1 MRGCKKMK
9 TFDIKDKKLK
19 KYLID
24 NKVLDEKAVKKDIKY
39 LFKYKDVV
47 SMIQEGIDIANTM
60 YTYKKYIDSFSFEIN
75 SLNGDYTFNV
85 DNILYFH
92 EHKGAPMYIISYPK
106 PYDTIVR
113 YKNIYPKGIKFLKAA
128 IVESCM
134 FSAVPQYLFFQAGLD
149 IEKYLVK
156 PLCFYDILA
165 LKKEYQDYDFLVE
178 LFKTIGFK
186 LKNRFPTKWKGLEF
200 SGMPVFVK
208 G

>member
-1 MRGCKKMK
+1 MK

-47 SMIQEGIDIANTM
+47 SMLQEGIDIANTM
-60 YTYKKYIDSFSFEIN
+60 YTYKKYIDSFSFEVT
-75 SLNGDYTFNV
+75 SLNGDYTFYL

-92 EHKGAPMYIISYPK
+92 EHKRAPMYIISYPK
-106 PYDTIVR
+106 PYDTIVK
-113 YKNIYPKGIKFLKAA
+113 YKNIYPKRVKFLQEA

-149 IEKYLVK
+149 MEKYLVK

-165 LKKEYQDYDFLVE
+165 LKKEYQDYDFWVE
-178 LFKTIGFK
+178 IFKKIGFN
-186 LKNRFPTKWKGLEF
+186 LENSFPTKWKKAEEGE
-200 SGMPVFVK
+200 MPIFVK